1 MIQTEVDRIT
11 KEAEV
16 KMKGAIDA
24 IQKQFAT
31 IRTGRAHPSLV
42 EAIKVDYYGTKT
54 PLKQL
59 ANITA
64 PEPRLLVVQPWDKGS
79 VDLIMKAIMTSDV
92 GITPQNDG
100 KVLRL
105 SMPQLTQ
112 ERRDELTKVLHRIAE
127 EGRIS
132 VRNARHHALEESQ
145 KLEKDKK
152 ITEDDKFLTKDKVQK
167 LTDEHIEKID
177 KALADKE
184 KEIKS

>member
-1 MIQTEVDRIT
+1 MIQTEVDRIS
-11 KEAEV
+11 KEAEA
-16 KMKGAIDA
+16 KMKDA
-24 IQKQFAT
+24 TEAVQKQFAT

-64 PEPRLLVVQPWDKGS
+64 PEPRLLVVQPWDRGS
-79 VDLIMKAIMTSDV
+79 VDAIVKAIQTSDV
-92 GITPQNDG
+92 GITPQSDG

-105 SMPQLTQ
+105 SMPQLTK
-112 ERRDELTKVLHRIAE
+112 ERCDELTKVLHRIAE
-127 EGRIS
+127 EGRVS
-132 VRNARHHALEESQ
+132 VRNARHHAIEESH

-152 ITEDDKFLTKDKVQK
+152 ITEDDKFLTKDKAQK
-167 LTDEHIEKID
+167 LTDDYIEKID

>member
-1 MIQTEVDRIT
+1 MIQTEVDRIS
-11 KEAEV
+11 KEAEA
-16 KMKGAIDA
+16 KMKGAIEA

-79 VDLIMKAIMTSDV
+79 VDAIVKAIMTSDV
-92 GITPQNDG
+92 GIAPQSDG

-105 SMPQLTQ
+105 SMPQLTR
-112 ERRDELTKVLHRIAE
+112 ERCDELTKVLHRIAE
-127 EGRIS
+127 ESRVS
-132 VRNARHHALEESQ
+132 VRNARHHAIEESH

-152 ITEDDKFLTKDKVQK
+152 ITEDDSKTGTKKVQE
-167 LTDEHIEKID
+167 LTDEFVKKLDELLKH
-177 KALADKE
+177 KE
-184 KEIKS
+184 AEIT